1 MSFPTAELLGPNIW
15 EMAADGS
22 LPDLLPGTS
31 SANFGNFDYGS
42 FGPMSGLPAG
52 SLSGA
57 NPGTFKL
64 AGNIFGG
71 SSSSGDSGGGTS
83 GGRQA
88 AQGIGGVLGNI
99 FGGPAGGAIAS
110 AGIGLLG
117 GIFGQKA
124 AGSQREAARRA
135 RKQQEKLLEK
145 QYETA
150 IGADIASKVADFN
163 LQSLGAKR
171 KFDIMNT
178 PAYMNVAGRELG
190 GRIAERGT
198 YGSSTPALAGRFAQM
213 FYG

>member
-31 SANFGNFDYGS
+31 SANFGNLGS
-42 FGPMSGLPAG
+42 GIFGSTGLPAG

-57 NPGTFKL
+57 NPGTFDL

-71 SSSSGDSGGGTS
+71 SNSSGGSGGGTS
-83 GGRQA
+83 GGWKA
-88 AQGIGGVLGNI
+88 AQGIGGVLGSI
-99 FGGPAGGAIAS
+99 FGGPAGGTIAS

-117 GIFGQKA
+117 GLFGQNA

>member
-1 MSFPTAELLGPNIW
+1 MSFPTADIW
-15 EMAADGS
+15 GMAADGT

-31 SANFGNFDYGS
+31 SANFGNLGS
-42 FGPMSGLPAG
+42 GIFGSTGLPAG

-57 NPGTFKL
+57 NPGTFDL
-64 AGNIFGG
+64 AGNFGG
-71 SSSSGDSGGGTS
+71 FGSSGGSGGGTS
-83 GGRQA
+83 GGWQA
-88 AQGIGGVLGNI
+88 AQGIGGILGNV